1 MEDDRLF
8 MWEELTDSL
17 QHCSN
22 ICTSRARCAHST
34 FQGISCKL
42 YSNVERQKNIPLLR
56 THQNTPTG
64 SWSRDDDSNTNTNV
78 PTDCRTM
85 GNSCDCRK
93 GGMYRPIPFTREETC
108 AKIGNSTILFTGDSL
123 VRDVWTTLSLW
134 LLVLDGHDVQKLANT
149 ENHAACFFQAW
160 KMLRYMGVVN
170 YLQKQRLLIM
180 NMRKDL
186 HVNYDGRLFRVCGG
200 AFAFLSLLLLD
211 MDIVYMLT
219 TACFHF
225 QFSRFFR
232 HHKSSVLCRK

>member
-22 ICTSRARCAHST
+22 ICSLRARCVHST

-56 THQNTPTG
+56 THHNTPTG
-64 SWSRDDDSNTNTNV
+64 SWSRDDEDDDDDSNTNTNV

-93 GGMYRPIPFTREETC
+93 GGMYRPVPFTREETC

-134 LLVLDGHDVQKLANT
+134 LLVLDGHDVQKLANI

-170 YLQKQRLLIM
+170 YLQRQRLLIM

-200 AFAFLSLLLLD
+200 VFAFLSFLLLD
-211 MDIVYMLT
+211 MDIVAT
-219 TACFHF
+219 CSPPRFHF
-225 QFSRFFR
+225 HFPVFQAPQI
-232 HHKSSVLCRK
+232 